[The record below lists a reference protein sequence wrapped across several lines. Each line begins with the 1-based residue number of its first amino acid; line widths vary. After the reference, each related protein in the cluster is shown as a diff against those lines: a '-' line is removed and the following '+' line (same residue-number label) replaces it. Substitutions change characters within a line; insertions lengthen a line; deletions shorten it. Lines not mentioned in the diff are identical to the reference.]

1 MPPRRRFAIEN
12 ALLQD
17 LRGNWL
23 RASSCQGGVAG
34 SGSLSL
40 DLAKVNSL
48 SSRCRFAAPAAPAAR
63 PAPWT
68 ASRPIFQLPT
78 LKPKKRVLLK
88 AVVVIPTYNERDNLE
103 RLARLILS
111 QDASISLLVVDD
123 NSPDGTGAL
132 ADRLAA
138 ETGRVSVL
146 HRAGKLGLGSAYR
159 EGFKLALAMGADL
172 VVQMDA
178 DFSHDPAILPVF
190 FQKMQECDL
199 VIGSR
204 YLNGISVVNWPLRRL
219 MLSYFA
225 SFYTRVITGLSI
237 SDCTSGFKC
246 FSRSALEAID
256 LDRIRSDGYSF
267 QIEMNYRCVEL
278 GFRVAEVP
286 IIFIDRHA
294 GTSKMSKRIVR
305 EAVLMVWKLKLGSL
319 VGRLLPK
326 GRP

>member
-1 MPPRRRFAIEN
+1 M
-12 ALLQD
+12 
-17 LRGNWL
+17 
-23 RASSCQGGVAG
+23 
-34 SGSLSL
+34 
-40 DLAKVNSL
+40 
-48 SSRCRFAAPAAPAAR
+48 
-63 PAPWT
+63 
-68 ASRPIFQLPT
+68 
-78 LKPKKRVLLK
+78 
-88 AVVVIPTYNERDNLE
+88 VIPTYNERDNLE
-103 RLARLILS
+103 RLARQILS
-111 QDASISLLVVDD
+111 QDPAINLLVVDD

-138 ETGRVSVL
+138 EESRVRVL

-159 EGFKLALAMGADL
+159 EGFRLALDMGADL

-178 DFSHDPAILPVF
+178 DFSHDPAILPAF
-190 FQKMQECDL
+190 FEKMRESDL

-225 SFYTRVITGLSI
+225 SVYTRVITGLTI

-246 FSRSALEAID
+246 FRSSALEAID
-256 LDRIRSDGYSF
+256 LDRVRSDGYSF
-267 QIEMNYRCVEL
+267 QIEMNFRLVER

-319 VGRLLPK
+319 AARLVPGR
-326 GRP
+326 RSR